1 MKFSKSDP
9 QSAKAVAEALKSGKI
24 VIIPTDTVYG
34 FSGIVPETDSLI
46 RKIKGR
52 AETKPFIQLIA
63 SPEDLASY
71 TDQNVP
77 ESLLSKWPGA
87 LTIIVRNKK
96 GMMQETTAYRCP
108 GDEWLRN
115 IIAECGCPVYST
127 SVNRSGCPV
136 LDEPRLI
143 EAEFGDEA
151 AVFID
156 DGEKKGALPSTLV
169 SVVDGSVKVLRQGT
183 VKVDVQ

>member
-1 MKFSKSDP
+1 MRLSKSDP
-9 QSAKAVAEALKSGKI
+9 QSSEQVVKALKNNQV

-34 FSGIVPETDSLI
+34 FSGVVPETDAVI

-63 SPEDLASY
+63 SPEDITKY
-71 TDQNVP
+71 TDQEIP
-77 ESLLSKWPGA
+77 ADLLSKWPGA
-87 LTIIVRNKK
+87 LTIIVRNKS

-108 GDEWLRN
+108 GDEWLRR
-115 IIAECGCPVYST
+115 IIAEAGCPVYST
-127 SVNRSGCPV
+127 SVNRSGSPV
-136 LDEPRLI
+136 LDEPDAI
-143 EAEFGDEA
+143 EAEFGSEA

-169 SVVDGSVKVLRQGT
+169 SVLDGNVKVLRQGT
-183 VKVDVQ
+183 VTV

>member
-1 MKFSKSDP
+1 MKYSKTDP
-9 QSAKAVAEALKSGKI
+9 EASRAVINALKNRQV

-63 SPEDLASY
+63 SPEDIYRY
-71 TDQNVP
+71 TDQTVP
-77 ESLLSKWPGA
+77 PELLSKWPGA
-87 LTIIVRNKK
+87 LTIIVRNKS

-115 IIAECGCPVYST
+115 IIAEAGCPVYST
-127 SVNRSGCPV
+127 SVNRSGFPV
-136 LDEPRLI
+136 LDTPQLI
-143 EAEFGDEA
+143 EAEFGSEA
-151 AVFID
+151 AVIVD
-156 DGEKKGALPSTLV
+156 DGEKRGALPSTLV
-169 SVVDGSVKVLRQGT
+169 SITDGKVTVLRQGT
-183 VKVDVQ
+183 VKV

>member
-9 QSAKAVAEALKSGKI
+9 AAETEVVKALKEKKV

-63 SPEDLASY
+63 SPEDIHNY
-71 TDQNVP
+71 TDQKIP
-77 ESLLSKWPGA
+77 DELLAKWPGA
-87 LTIIVRNKK
+87 LTIIVRNKA

-108 GDEWLRN
+108 GDVWLRR
-115 IIAECGCPVYST
+115 IIAAAGCPLYST
-127 SVNRSGCPV
+127 SVNRSGSPI
-136 LDEPRLI
+136 LDEIPAI
-143 EAEFGDEA
+143 EEEFGNEA
-151 AVFID
+151 AVIVD

-169 SVVDGSVKVLRQGT
+169 SILDGKTVVLRQGT
-183 VKVDVQ
+183 VQIN